1 MPAPTRVLVAV
12 KAPGGIGFLKLADGA
27 INYKQDCSL
36 LDQVAI
42 ESGQSI
48 RPN

>member
-1 MPAPTRVLVAV
+1 MKNIDVAV
-12 KAPGGIGFLKLADGA
+12 KALGGMWFHNLEHGA
-27 INYKQDCSL
+27 INYKQDCGL